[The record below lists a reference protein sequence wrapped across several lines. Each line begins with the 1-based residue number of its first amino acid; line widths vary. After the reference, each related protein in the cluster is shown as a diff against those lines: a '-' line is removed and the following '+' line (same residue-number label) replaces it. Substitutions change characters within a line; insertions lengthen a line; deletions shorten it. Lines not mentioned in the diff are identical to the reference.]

1 MLAIG
6 RALMSKP
13 RMLLLDEPSMGIA
26 PLLVRKIFE
35 TLARLNQEGMT
46 ILLIEQNAHLALKL
60 AGRGYVLETGTIT
73 LSGDSSLLVS
83 DPRVREAYLGA

>member
-1 MLAIG
+1 
-6 RALMSKP
+6 
-13 RMLLLDEPSMGIA
+13 
-26 PLLVRKIFE
+26 
-35 TLARLNQEGMT
+35 MT